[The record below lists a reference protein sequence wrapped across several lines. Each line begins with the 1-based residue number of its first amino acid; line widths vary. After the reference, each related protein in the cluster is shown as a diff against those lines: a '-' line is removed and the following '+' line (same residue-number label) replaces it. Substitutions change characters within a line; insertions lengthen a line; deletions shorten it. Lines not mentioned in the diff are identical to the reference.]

1 MIWLLLIFAGC
12 VAVSTQVMR
21 VLPPIARRVAC
32 ALAFV
37 ALTCVL
43 FLRPAGGPHDPMP
56 FLIAFP
62 LCALG
67 FGGIAAEVVEF
78 IGQRRRVQL

>member
-1 MIWLLLIFAGC
+1 MIWLVLIFVGC
-12 VAVSTQVMR
+12 VAVGTQFMR
-21 VLPPIARRVAC
+21 ALPPVARRVAS

-37 ALTCVL
+37 ALTYVL
-43 FLRPAGGPHDPMP
+43 FLRPAGGPHDPTP

-67 FGGIAAEVVEF
+67 FGGIAAEVIELT
-78 IGQRRRVQL
+78 GRRRRLQL